1 MCQPAWEA
9 CEAARRFRRKNC
21 QQQWG
26 NEDFAE
32 DKSKLLTDG
41 LVCDSHHTWFSTE
54 IKGCTTPAVHALHH
68 GGFPQQRQKP
78 EVHWWTEWVQGELL
92 RCSRRGVIYL
102 LDMKYLKHFIAVS
115 GYLAW
120 LLRHLQYRM
129 AKCSRLLHRNCHSSA
144 PSPAPR
150 DTDVPAEVTRLAGL
164 KTTLNSLKFCSYR
177 DIGAVQ
183 PSEWSV
189 SFTRRTSLNHVLWLQ
204 SCLNN
209 SLLFFPFK
217 MICRPPVELIF
228 LIFGFSWRVNF
239 CSQAAENQLF
249 LHHA

>member
-78 EVHWWTEWVQGELL
+78 EVH
-92 RCSRRGVIYL
+92 
-102 LDMKYLKHFIAVS
+102 
-115 GYLAW
+115 
-120 LLRHLQYRM
+120 
-129 AKCSRLLHRNCHSSA
+129 
-144 PSPAPR
+144 
-150 DTDVPAEVTRLAGL
+150 
-164 KTTLNSLKFCSYR
+164 
-177 DIGAVQ
+177 
-183 PSEWSV
+183 
-189 SFTRRTSLNHVLWLQ
+189 
-204 SCLNN
+204 
-209 SLLFFPFK
+209 
-217 MICRPPVELIF
+217 
-228 LIFGFSWRVNF
+228 
-239 CSQAAENQLF
+239 
-249 LHHA
+249 

>member
-9 CEAARRFRRKNC
+9 HEPARRFRRKSC

-32 DKSKLLTDG
+32 DKEAAGWWSSVWLTPHLVQHGDKG
-41 LVCDSHHTWFSTE
+41 LHHACCACTPLRGFSTAE
-54 IKGCTTPAVHALHH
+54 WKARSSLIDRVNA
-68 GGFPQQRQKP
+68 R
-78 EVHWWTEWVQGELL
+78 EVTEVQEK
-92 RCSRRGVIYL
+92 RSNP
-102 LDMKYLKHFIAVS
+102 S
-115 GYLAW
+115 AW
-120 LLRHLQYRM
+120 FKVLEAFYSSFRVLCMVPTVPGM
-129 AKCSRLLHRNCHSSA
+129 AKCTRLLHRSCPSSG
-144 PSPAPR
+144 PSPAPS
-150 DTDVPAEVTRLAGL
+150 DTAIPAEVTGLAGL

-177 DIGAVQ
+177 GIWAVQ

-189 SFTRRTSLNHVLWLQ
+189 SFTRRASLKHVLWLQ
-204 SCLNN
+204 GCLNN

-217 MICRPPVELIF
+217 MICRSPVELIF